1 MLAAVG
7 LGLWLGARAQQP
19 DASQVPPPPG
29 QDAGDSA
36 QMAPT
41 ADPPTQVARLS
52 VAQGNVSIE
61 PASVNQ
67 FSPAEV
73 NYPLTTGDRL
83 WTDYDALAEVEAGQM
98 AVRMAQTTDLTV
110 TAMTDTLAQF
120 GLGQGSVRLR
130 TYALGP
136 GTTTEVD
143 TPNVAVTVLAT
154 GDVRV
159 DVDRAGEWTVV
170 TVFSGVAELDGNGLQ
185 QMVGEGQALR
195 LSGATPVAGQWVS
208 RPQIHDALD
217 TFSSQRD
224 QAYEADESA
233 EQNYLNVDTVGGAE
247 LQQYGSWLPEEDYG
261 TVWFPASVPAG
272 WQPYCYG
279 RWTWVAPWGWTWIEA
294 EPWGF
299 APFHYGRWAVFGGR
313 WGWVPGPPVV
323 HPVYAPAL
331 VVFVHPGNGA
341 TAWFPLGPNEPYA
354 PWYHSSTLYLNR
366 VNASNLYNRNLNQVR
381 TVYDTDNR
389 NVYVDPLGSRRQF
402 ENRAAGTVAVS
413 QASFASGQ
421 PVRSSLLHLQPAQLA
436 SAPMIAHPMV
446 TPERTMVAPARA
458 HAFPSRLA
466 RPALAS
472 HQEQPTRS
480 ESLLPQVTTAQPSGP
495 PAPVERR
502 GNNPAGS
509 QAPNQ
514 INQIEYRNTPSE
526 KGDANR
532 QAGNEPDAHA
542 GSESNAHAGNE
553 SNAHQNN
560 AAPEAQPP
568 APAPVHPAQSTYPNV
583 PVQGGQTSQQTT
595 QQANPGQPAPA
606 RTPPQSRPRPPT
618 YPGAI
623 TLGAQPQQ
631 SGQPMAIKAGEAPNA
646 VHGTE
651 QLPRAGVP
659 ASEIERQN
667 EGPQQQ
673 LYNRAVPPPTRP
685 SFDQQRQAIQNTD
698 PGRPLSPQQ
707 LDNLRQNRPA
717 GEPQMREAAP
727 HPAPAPPAA
736 QQKGEPAPQRSGPPQ
751 QQQRH

>member
-1 MLAAVG
+1 MSTGAFRSSAMLAA
-7 LGLWLGARAQQP
+7 LGLVLSMTGRPQQP
-19 DASQVPPPPG
+19 DASQGNPATG
-29 QDAGDSA
+29 QDSADST
-36 QMAPT
+36 QMPPT
-41 ADPPTQVARLS
+41 ADPPTVVARLS

-61 PASVNQ
+61 PASVDQ

-83 WTDYDALAEVEAGQM
+83 WTDYDALAELQGGQL
-98 AVRMAQTTDLTV
+98 ALRMAQTTDLTV
-110 TAMTDTLAQF
+110 TAMSDTLAQF
-120 GLGQGSVRLR
+120 GLGQGSVHLR
-130 TYALGP
+130 TYKLEP
-136 GTTTEVD
+136 GTTTELD

-159 DVDRAGEWTVV
+159 DVDRNGEWTVV
-170 TVFSGVAELDGNGLQ
+170 TVFSGVAEVDGNGLQ
-185 QMVGEGQALR
+185 QTVGEGQALR
-195 LSGATPVAGQWVS
+195 LSGANPVAGQWVA
-208 RPQIHDALD
+208 RPQVRDALD

-224 QAYEADESA
+224 QAYQAGEAA
-233 EQNYLNVDTVGGAE
+233 EQNYLNAETVGGAE
-247 LQQYGSWLPEEDYG
+247 LQQYGSWLPEADYG
-261 TVWFPASVPAG
+261 SVWFPASVPAG

-299 APFHYGRWAVFGGR
+299 APFHYGRWAAFGGR

-341 TAWFPLGPNEPYA
+341 AAWFPLGPNEPYA

-366 VNASNLYNRNLNQVR
+366 VNASNLHNRNVNQVR

-421 PVRSSLLHLQPAQLA
+421 PVRSSQVHLQPTQLA

-466 RPALAS
+466 RPTLIS
-472 HQEQPTRS
+472 HQERPIANEQ
-480 ESLLPQVTTAQPSGP
+480 LPQVTSAQKQGP

-502 GNNPAGS
+502 DNKATSGT
-509 QAPNQ
+509 QQPNQ
-514 INQIEYRNTPSE
+514 VNQIEYRNNPSE
-526 KGDANR
+526 KGEATQ
-532 QAGNEPDAHA
+532 QAGK
-542 GSESNAHAGNE
+542 ESNSHE
-553 SNAHQNN
+553 NN
-560 AAPEAQPP
+560 SPHERVPQAQPP
-568 APAPVHPAQSTYPNV
+568 TPPTPSTYPLV
-583 PVQGGQTSQQTT
+583 PAHSGQSSQQAA
-595 QQANPGQPAPA
+595 QPANPTQAPPAT
-606 RTPPQSRPRPPT
+606 RTPPQTRPKPPS

-631 SGQPMAIKAGEAPNA
+631 TGQPMAIKGGEAPSA

-651 QLPRAGVP
+651 QLPRPGAP
-659 ASEIERQN
+659 ASPVEMQN
-667 EGPQQQ
+667 EGPHQQ

-707 LDNLRQNRPA
+707 LNNLRENRPA
-717 GEPQMREAAP
+717 GQPQMREAVP
-727 HPAPAPPAA
+727 HPAPAPPVAA
-736 QQKGEPAPQRSGPPQ
+736 
-751 QQQRH
+751 

>member
-1 MLAAVG
+1 
-7 LGLWLGARAQQP
+7 
-19 DASQVPPPPG
+19 
-29 QDAGDSA
+29 
-36 QMAPT
+36 MAPT

-52 VAQGNVSIE
+52 MAQGNVSVE

-83 WTDYDALAEVEAGQM
+83 WTDYDALSEVEAGQM

-120 GLGQGSVRLR
+120 GLGQGSVHLR
-130 TYALGP
+130 TYALEP
-136 GTTTEVD
+136 GTTTELD

-159 DVDRAGEWTVV
+159 DVAPAGEWTVV
-170 TVFSGVAELDGNGLQ
+170 TVFSGVAEVDGNGLQ

-195 LSGATPVAGQWVS
+195 LSGANPVAGQWVA

-224 QAYEADESA
+224 PAYEADESA

-261 TVWFPASVPAG
+261 TVWFPSSVPAG

-331 VVFVHPGNGA
+331 VVFVHPGGGA
-341 TAWFPLGPNEPYA
+341 AAWFPLGPNEPYA

-381 TVYDTDNR
+381 EVYDTGNR

-402 ENRAAGTVAVS
+402 ENRAAGTIAVS

-421 PVRSSLLHLQPAQLA
+421 PVRSSLLHLQAAQLA

-472 HQEQPTRS
+472 HQEQPTRN
-480 ESLLPQVTTAQPSGP
+480 ETLLPQMTTAQPSEP

-502 GNNPAGS
+502 GNNAAGS

-514 INQIEYRNTPSE
+514 VNQIEYRNTPSE
-526 KGDANR
+526 NGEANR
-532 QAGNEPDAHA
+532 QTENESDAHA
-542 GSESNAHAGNE
+542 ASE

-560 AAPEAQPP
+560 TAPGTQPQTP
-568 APAPVHPAQSTYPNV
+568 TQRPPTQSTYSNV
-583 PVQGGQTSQQTT
+583 PVRNEQPNQQTT
-595 QQANPGQPAPA
+595 QQVNPSQSTPATK
-606 RTPPQSRPRPPT
+606 TPPQSRPRPPN

-623 TLGAQPQQ
+623 TLGEQPQQ
-631 SGQPMAIKAGEAPNA
+631 NGQQMTVKGGEAPNA
-646 VHGTE
+646 VRGTE
-651 QLPRAGVP
+651 QLPRSGAPPSQV
-659 ASEIERQN
+659 EMQN
-667 EGPQQQ
+667 EGPRQQ

-707 LDNLRQNRPA
+707 LDNLRENRPA
-717 GEPQMREAAP
+717 GQPQMREAAP
-727 HPAPAPPAA
+727 HPPPPS
-736 QQKGEPAPQRSGPPQ
+736 QPRSEPAPQRSGPPQ
-751 QQQRH
+751 QQRH